1 MSQTAEWVVLGL
13 GLAIL
18 LAAAAYIVLRMRQP
32 VETGFASDHARIV
45 QEAGGAV
52 QPLPEAPRPAR
63 RFPVRPLGQVDR
75 SRYADA
81 WRAIQIEL
89 MDEPGRAC
97 AHADLLIAE
106 VLTARGYPAGAV
118 DLPAEGLA
126 PEQATL
132 LGHYRSAREIAA
144 RHETAT
150 PVELRGAMADF
161 QVLVD
166 ELVGEASL
174 PDRVR
179 PGRVR

>member
-1 MSQTAEWVVLGL
+1 MSQTAEWVTLGL
-13 GLAIL
+13 GLAVL
-18 LAAAAYIVLRMRQP
+18 LAGAAYVALRARQSG
-32 VETGFASDHARIV
+32 ETAFASDHARIV
-45 QEAGGAV
+45 QEAGGAMPPPTEV
-52 QPLPEAPRPAR
+52 PRPTR

-81 WRAIQIEL
+81 WRAIQIEQ

-106 VLTARGYPAGAV
+106 VLTARGYPPGAA

-126 PEQATL
+126 AEQAAV
-132 LGHYRSAREIAA
+132 LGHFRAAHEVAA

-150 PVELRGAMADF
+150 PVELRGAMAEF